1 MMKDNGMTYSGYTPM
16 EQSQVVRIQNDGKVC
31 LQGPECST
39 RIKVSYVVVLIGS
52 RPSLSFLENK
62 GRDLTVD
69 VTKPISCR
77 NNPLDV
83 DLFTLESTKQSGLY
97 AMGPLVSDNFVRFAQ
112 GGALA
117 ITRDIHLKSCPLE
130 SKEEVSNPPI
140 LHVPQESVNYLDCP
154 A

>member
-1 MMKDNGMTYSGYTPM
+1 MMKDNGKTYSGYTSL
-16 EQSQVVRIQNDGKVC
+16 EEHQVIRIQCDGKVC
-31 LQGPECST
+31 LQGPDSST
-39 RIKVSYVVVLIGS
+39 QIKVSFVIVLIGS

-117 ITRDIHLKSCPLE
+117 ITRALHSKLCPLE
-130 SKEEVSNPPI
+130 KNQKQNLAIRQVKS
-140 LHVPQESVNYLDCP
+140 ESVCYCDCTT
-154 A
+154 

>member
-1 MMKDNGMTYSGYTPM
+1 MMKDNGMTYSGYTPL
-16 EQSQVVRIQNDGKVC
+16 EQHQVVRIHSDGKVY
-31 LQGPECST
+31 LQGPESST
-39 RIKVSYVVVLIGS
+39 QLKVSYVIVLIGS
-52 RPSLSFLENK
+52 RPSLAFLENK

-83 DLFTLESTKQSGLY
+83 DLFTLESNKEPGLY

-117 ITRDIHLKSCPLE
+117 ITKDLHSKLCPLE
-130 SKEEVSNPPI
+130 QKESKPERDIRHTASEPI
-140 LHVPQESVNYLDCP
+140 CYCST
-154 A
+154 

>member
-1 MMKDNGMTYSGYTPM
+1 MMKDSGKTYSGYTSM
-16 EQSQVVRIQNDGKVC
+16 EQHQVVRIQSDGKVY
-31 LQGPECST
+31 LQGPDSST
-39 RIKVSYVVVLIGS
+39 QIKVSFVIVLIGS

-83 DLFTLESTKQSGLY
+83 DLFTLESTKESGLY

-117 ITRDIHLKSCPLE
+117 ITRDLHSKMCPLE
-130 SKEEVSNPPI
+130 NNLKQNTAI
-140 LHVPQESVNYLDCP
+140 RHVNSESVCYCDCP
-154 A
+154 T